1 LLQLPVEAMLN
12 IKADPEPHKGA
23 DAVDPVTGEFLPTGP
38 DRLAPR
44 LALVAKAN
52 VKARRSLVRSYRL
65 DVQRKAR
72 RALHQSETP
81 KGNKWR
87 TVECL
92 RSVLPDS
99 AGVAVCRSRETGAAA
114 FRNLVTCGNLWTCPV
129 CASKIAGGRRDEVR
143 HAIQSHLDTGGVVLS
158 VTLTLKHGAS
168 HSAGELLDGLTP
180 ALKRMRANR
189 RVDTLRKAAGYL
201 GGIKALEVTYGV
213 ANGWH
218 PHVHELWFLGAG
230 SVQVERWHQE
240 VGAAW
245 IAAVRSSG
253 LPEPSMRHGCLVKVV
268 TEAREYEGKGV
279 GQIDGIDGTWDA
291 ADEITRSVAKGGR
304 DDRFSPFDL
313 LVEGRPDLFEEYAR
327 AFHGKR
333 QLTWS
338 RGLKAHFKVN
348 DRSDED
354 LASDESQN
362 GEPVLMIPREGWKRL
377 VWSDVDL
384 RVSVLEMV
392 EGPGGASAALAFLGR
407 FGISAELLDPG
418 GG

>member
-1 LLQLPVEAMLN
+1 MCDINASPSRR
-12 IKADPEPHKGA
+12 KARE
-23 DAVDPVTGEFLPTGP
+23 AVDPITGECLGGGA
-38 DRLAPR
+38 DRLASR
-44 LALVAKAN
+44 LALVAKGN
-52 VKARRSLVRSYRL
+52 KAVRRSLVRSYRL

-72 RALHQSETP
+72 RALHRSLTP

-92 RSVLPDS
+92 RGVLPDS
-99 AGVAVCRSRETGAAA
+99 ATVAVCRSKETGAAA

-129 CASKIAGGRRDEVR
+129 CASKIATGRRDEVR
-143 HAIQSHLDTGGVVLS
+143 HAIQSHLDAGGVVLS

-168 HSAGELLDGLTP
+168 HSARQLLDGLTP
-180 ALKRMRANR
+180 ALNRMRQNR
-189 RVDTLRKAAGYL
+189 RVKAMREAAGYV

-218 PHVHELWFLGAG
+218 PHVHELWFLDAGA
-230 SVQVERWHQE
+230 VQLPRWHEE
-240 VGAAW
+240 VGLAW

-253 LPEPSMRHGCLVKVV
+253 LPAPSMAHGCLVKVV

-304 DDRFSPFDL
+304 YDRFSPFDL
-313 LVEGRPDLFEEYAR
+313 LVEGRPDLFEEYAT

-338 RGLKAHFKVN
+338 RGLKAHFKVD
-348 DRSDED
+348 DRSDEE
-354 LASDESQN
+354 LASDESEN
-362 GEPVLMIPREGWKRL
+362 GESVLMIPRADWKRL
-377 VWSDVDL
+377 VWHEVDL
-384 RVSVLEMV
+384 RVSVLEMI
-392 EGPGGASAALAFLGR
+392 EGPGGALAARAFLDR
-407 FGISAELLDPG
+407 LGIGSYLPEAPPD
-418 GG
+418 